1 MDFRYLDLLLSL
13 IQNIDIPKE
22 QGELTSVLKENKRI
36 LDSYNNTTLD
46 KFISEHIKSNNRL
59 NNIKD
64 RQMRGFI
71 VKTLLISLYDKAIQ
85 VAKTKVLTMN
95 EQEIFNKISRV
106 LSNNSDN
113 YRRYRVF
120 SNSLLDVL
128 NITEIESMVI

>member
-46 KFISEHIKSNNRL
+46 KFISEHIRTNNRL
-59 NNIKD
+59 NNITD

-120 SNSLLDVL
+120 SDSLLDVL

>member
-71 VKTLLISLYDKAIQ
+71 DKTLLISLYDKAIQ

-120 SNSLLDVL
+120 SDSLLDVL